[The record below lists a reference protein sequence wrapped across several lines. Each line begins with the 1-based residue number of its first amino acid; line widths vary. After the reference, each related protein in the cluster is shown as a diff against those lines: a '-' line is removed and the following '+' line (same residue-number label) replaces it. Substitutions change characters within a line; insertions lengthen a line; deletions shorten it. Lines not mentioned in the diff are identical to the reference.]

1 MTASKKT
8 RTPMPPTQCVK
19 LRQKSEQWESVS
31 TLFKTLAP
39 VVVKPEM
46 VSNKASGTDVIS
58 PVSKN
63 GMEPK
68 KLSTI
73 QLKDVATQP
82 SFK

>member
-1 MTASKKT
+1 
-8 RTPMPPTQCVK
+8 
-19 LRQKSEQWESVS
+19 
-31 TLFKTLAP
+31 
-39 VVVKPEM
+39 M